1 MKIAFGMNID
11 AVNKQDSILN
21 VYLSKSLKSL
31 MSYFF
36 DPFMN
41 VTKDLYIENIKYI
54 LIKSK

>member
-1 MKIAFGMNID
+1 MNID